1 MEILK
6 ISAFALISTIV
17 IVLIKQEKKEIGV
30 TISIFVAVVIAV
42 YAVIKLEDILNLI
55 FDLADNAGVNTK
67 YLEIIIKVVGI
78 AYIIELTKDVCVD
91 SGETALAGKVE
102 MAGKIMIVASTVP
115 IISGVVEVI
124 NKLLI

>member
-6 ISAFALISTIV
+6 ISAFALIATVV

-30 TISIFVAVVIAV
+30 TISIFAAAVIAI
-42 YAVIKLEDILNLI
+42 YGIIKLEDIVNLI
-55 FDLADNAGVNTK
+55 FDLAKNAGVSSK
-67 YLEIIIKVVGI
+67 YLEIILKVVGI

>member
-6 ISAFALISTIV
+6 ISAFALIATVV
-17 IVLIKQEKKEIGV
+17 IVLIKEEKKEIGV
-30 TISIFVAVVIAV
+30 TISIFAAAVIAI
-42 YAVIKLEDILNLI
+42 YGIIKLEDIVNLI
-55 FDLADNAGVNTK
+55 FDLAKNAGVSSK
-67 YLEIIIKVVGI
+67 YLEIILKVVGI